1 MTHLEH
7 IRAKIVTLPELLL
20 QLATLRDKKVVF
32 TNGCFDLVHQ
42 GHVDYLSKA
51 RDMGDILI
59 IGLNSDASVK
69 RLKGPSRPII
79 GQESRA
85 ILLAAFEFVDYVVF
99 FDEDTPQQLIAAIQP
114 DVLVKGGDYK
124 IDNIVGH
131 EIVQVKGGQV
141 VTIDFLPGFSTTD
154 IVSKISQNN
163 KS

>member
-69 RLKGPSRPII
+69 RLKGPSRPLI
-79 GQESRA
+79 GHASRA
-85 ILLAAFEFVDYVVF
+85 LLLAAFEFVDYVVF

-131 EIVQVKGGQV
+131 EIVQAKGGQV